1 MTFHKG
7 GGGEDLPD
15 GGSKLPEG
23 GSNLLGF
30 LLEKIKN
37 WGFQ

>member
-1 MTFHKG
+1 MTFHEG
-7 GGGEDLPD
+7 GGGDLPD